1 MYVRCICCL
10 DNIQNFPKSTG
21 ANLIFGY
28 QISKNTG
35 KTRGQI

>member
-10 DNIQNFPKSTG
+10 DNIQNSLKSTG

-28 QISKNTG
+28 QINKNTG
-35 KTRGQI
+35 KIKGQI